1 MESSAS
7 TLRSPL
13 DVGTDEVLTKEQAR
27 LIRAAIAADHRSQ
40 SGFASAKD
48 LHAGMLSEIINRER
62 APSPKY
68 ATALAQL
75 VRRYLQRI
83 RFTLSRIDDL

>member
-7 TLRSPL
+7 TLRSPI
-13 DVGTDEVLTKEQAR
+13 DVSSDEVLTKEQAR
-27 LIRAAIAADHRSQ
+27 IIRAAIAADHRNQ
-40 SGFASAKD
+40 SGFARAKD

-62 APSPKY
+62 RPSAKY
-68 ATALAQL
+68 AEVLAQL

-83 RFTLSRIDDL
+83 RFTLSRIDNL